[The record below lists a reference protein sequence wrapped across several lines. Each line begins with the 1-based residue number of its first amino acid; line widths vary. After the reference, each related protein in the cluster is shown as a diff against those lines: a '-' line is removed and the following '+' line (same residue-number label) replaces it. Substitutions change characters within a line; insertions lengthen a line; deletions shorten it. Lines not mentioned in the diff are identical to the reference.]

1 VASLRK
7 WRWSAD
13 KEKVN
18 PRPRLILL
26 AVVSSAALLVSA
38 GPVSATHTSDY
49 AADEIAGVVTQGQQ
63 DMNGVVSGYSSEISG
78 LADEA
83 AVADAENQ
91 ALDAIELIWATTRSA
106 IDELTGLY
114 PGELG
119 QVGGDAKQ
127 QLQDARQT
135 ARSTISDL
143 TDSWTPPLPVTTTAP
158 TITTPAPGAGP
169 PDSTPG
175 NGPPDLNPGNVPDSN
190 PGSDPSPPPES
201 GTETPEDANQGPDPA
216 APASSPVDGFGG
228 EVARSSDISL
238 ELAALTPEQPFTV
251 SPEAITSLLAAQ
263 DTGATATMAAMLD
276 TVLSPAV
283 VDLVLSPLLVLEILL
298 RTLVDGGMRFIG
310 PLTLFAV
317 SAMALFAYD
326 RRSRRNLIST
336 RV

>member
-1 VASLRK
+1 
-7 WRWSAD
+7 
-13 KEKVN
+13 
-18 PRPRLILL
+18 
-26 AVVSSAALLVSA
+26 LVSA
-38 GPVSATHTSDY
+38 GPVSATHTSDH
-49 AADEIAGVVTQGQQ
+49 AADQIAGVVTQGQQ
-63 DMNGVVSGYSSEISG
+63 DMNEVVSGFASEISG
-78 LADEA
+78 LADED
-83 AVADAENQ
+83 AVADAESQ

-135 ARSTISDL
+135 ARSTISSL

-158 TITTPAPGAGP
+158 TITTPAPGAGGP

-175 NGPPDLNPGNVPDSN
+175 NGPLDPDPNPGNGPDSN
-190 PGSDPSPPPES
+190 PADSSPAPET
-201 GTETPEDANQGPDPA
+201 GTETPDDATTQGPDPA
-216 APASSPVDGFGG
+216 APASNPLDGFAG
-228 EVARSSDISL
+228 EGARSSDISL

-263 DTGATATMAAMLD
+263 DTGATATIAAMLN

-310 PLTLFAV
+310 PLTLFAI

>member
-1 VASLRK
+1 M
-7 WRWSAD
+7 
-13 KEKVN
+13 
-18 PRPRLILL
+18 
-26 AVVSSAALLVSA
+26 
-38 GPVSATHTSDY
+38 T
-49 AADEIAGVVTQGQQ
+49 
-63 DMNGVVSGYSSEISG
+63 GVVSGFSNEISG

-106 IDELTGLY
+106 IDKLTGLY

-119 QVGGDAKQ
+119 QIGGDAKQ

-135 ARSTISDL
+135 ARTTITSL
-143 TDSWTPPLPVTTTAP
+143 TDSWTPPAPVTTTAP
-158 TITTPAPGAGP
+158 TITTPTLGAGV

-175 NGPPDLNPGNVPDSN
+175 NGPPDPDPDPNPNPGNGPDPN
-190 PGSDPSPPPES
+190 LGPDPSPPPES
-201 GTETPEDANQGPDPA
+201 GSATPEDTNQGLDPA
-216 APASSPVDGFGG
+216 APASSPLDGFGG
-228 EVARSSDISL
+228 EIARSSDISL

-283 VDLVLSPLLVLEILL
+283 VDLVLSPLLVLDILL